1 MEVVKQTRTYV
12 LGTEIDFGGEA
23 VTLDEVLL
31 TLSTTATVGNRQLV
45 LTKVE
50 RLKAIFNILNEMK
63 AKFQGTADLVDKLNA
78 DTGVTDT
85 NYTNGAALV
94 AATTLA
100 TAYTL
105 GNALKARINTLL
117 AKLDADAGVGSTNYA
132 AAAGITAADADTRA
146 KLVTLVKELYT
157 DWEQLLC
164 MLDADAGVVD
174 RDYRST
180 FGLTSPALPS
190 AQVTLNASAVTT
202 ASKTVAHRF
211 SKAVADGNGAG
222 YVNTNFSADFT
233 ISAVQALTITDS
245 NSTDAA
251 DGVELQIQASR

>member
-50 RLKAIFNILNEMK
+50 RLQAAFNILNELK
-63 AKFQGTADLVDKLNA
+63 AKFQSNTVNLVEKLNTDA
-78 DTGVTDT
+78 GVTDE
-85 NYTNGAALV
+85 NYSSGAALV

-105 GNALKARINTLL
+105 ANALKARLNTVTT
-117 AKLDADAGVGSTNYA
+117 KLDADAGVASTNYA
-132 AAAGITAADADTRA
+132 AAAAVASADATTRA
-146 KLVTLVKELYT
+146 SLMTLTKELYT
-157 DWEQLLC
+157 DWDQILC
-164 MLDADAGVVD
+164 MLDADTGVVD
-174 RDYRST
+174 QNYRT
-180 FGLTSPALPS
+180 TLALTSPALPT
-190 AQVTLNASAVTT
+190 QTTKNASAVTV
-202 ASKTVAHRF
+202 ASQVVAHRF
-211 SKAVADGNGAG
+211 SEAVSDGNGTG
-222 YVNTNFSADFT
+222 YVNTNFSSAFT